1 MGLLQPEPGL
11 LIWMTIAFLVV
22 FILLAKFGFPAMLKA
37 LDERKEYIDSSL
49 KAAEKAQQKLS
60 GLQSEMDGIRAEAER
75 QKADILRSA
84 AETREKILSEAR
96 ARAEEQ
102 GERIIAAAKA
112 TAETER
118 EAILR
123 DARHQVALLSIAISE
138 KLLRSRLD
146 DEQSQTSLAEKLLE
160 ELDRK
165 DTAPR
170 KEA

>member
-11 LIWMTIAFLVV
+11 LIWMTLSFIVV
-22 FILLAKFGFPAMLKA
+22 FVLLAKFGFPVMLKA
-37 LDERKEYIDSSL
+37 IDERKEYIDSSL
-49 KAAEKAQQKLS
+49 EAADKAQKKIE
-60 GLQSEMDGIRAEAER
+60 GLQAEMDEIRTDAER
-75 QKADILRSA
+75 QKAEILRSA
-84 AETREKILSEAR
+84 AETREKIIAEAR

-112 TAETER
+112 SAETER

-138 KLLRSRLD
+138 KLLRSKLD

-160 ELDRK
+160 EMDSK
-165 DTAPR
+165 GTAPR

>member
-165 DTAPR
+165 GTAPR

>member
-1 MGLLQPEPGL
+1 MQPEPGL

-22 FILLAKFGFPAMLKA
+22 FILLAKFGYTAMLKA

>member
-1 MGLLQPEPGL
+1 MQPEPGL

-22 FILLAKFGFPAMLKA
+22 FILLAKFGFPAMLKT

>member
-1 MGLLQPEPGL
+1 MQPEPGL

-60 GLQSEMDGIRAEAER
+60 GLQSEMDGIRAETER

-118 EAILR
+118 EAALR
-123 DARHQVALLSIAISE
+123 DARHQVTLRSIAISE

>member
-1 MGLLQPEPGL
+1 MQPEPGL

-165 DTAPR
+165 GTAPR

>member
-1 MGLLQPEPGL
+1 MQPEPGL

-84 AETREKILSEAR
+84 AETRAKILSEAR

>member
-1 MGLLQPEPGL
+1 MQPEPGL

-84 AETREKILSEAR
+84 AERREKILSEAR

-165 DTAPR
+165 GTAPR